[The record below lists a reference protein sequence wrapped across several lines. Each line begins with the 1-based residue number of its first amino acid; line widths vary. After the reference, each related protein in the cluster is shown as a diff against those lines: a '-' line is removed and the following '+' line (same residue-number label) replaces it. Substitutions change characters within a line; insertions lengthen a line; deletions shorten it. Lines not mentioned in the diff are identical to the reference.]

1 MHGSQQPT
9 AEINASVT
17 GLVSFSE
24 EQLTYVVTISGVSLL
39 CEQIQEIPQIF
50 VF

>member
-1 MHGSQQPT
+1 MQAWQS
-9 AEINASVT
+9 
-17 GLVSFSE
+17 GLVSLSE

-39 CEQIQEIPQIF
+39 CEQMQEVPQIF